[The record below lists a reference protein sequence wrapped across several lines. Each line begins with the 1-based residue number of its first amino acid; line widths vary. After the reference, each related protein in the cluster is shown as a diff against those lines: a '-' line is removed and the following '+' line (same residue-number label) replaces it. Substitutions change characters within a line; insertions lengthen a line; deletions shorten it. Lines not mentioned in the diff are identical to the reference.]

1 MAAVELCAA
10 SAANIV
16 IHVQS
21 IHEKVVLDTSGGGLQ
36 QFWLQP
42 RVQLAVSSPPG
53 LPSVPPSATP
63 PVLLPTTLPGIR
75 RHSAENLPQN

>member
-53 LPSVPPSATP
+53 LPSVPPS
-63 PVLLPTTLPGIR
+63 
-75 RHSAENLPQN
+75 PQCDPSCPAAYHTAWHQETFC